1 MKPIV
6 TVTLN
11 PTIDMSSE
19 AETVEPTRKMR
30 TTDERY
36 DPGGGGLN
44 VARVIEELGGTARAI
59 YLAGGATGAVLD
71 DLMRERGIAF
81 RRVSIAGMTRI
92 SQSVFER
99 STGREYR
106 FVPVGPEL
114 HESEWEHCL
123 DALQVV
129 EADYLVASGSLPRGV
144 PADFYVRVGKI
155 ARRRGAKFVLDTSG
169 DALRET
175 LEAGGVHL
183 VKPSRGEFEQL
194 TGRELRDP
202 AAQEEA
208 ALSFVRDGKAE
219 FVALTLGHKGALLAG
234 PNGALRMD
242 ALPVKPRS
250 AVGAGD
256 SFVGAMTLELA
267 KGSSPERAFR
277 MGIAAGTAAVLTPG
291 TGLCKREDVERLFA
305 QLETGA
311 PA

>member
-19 AETVEPTRKMR
+19 AEKVQPTRKIR
-30 TTDERY
+30 TTSERY

-71 DLMRERGIAF
+71 ELMRERGIAF
-81 RRVSIAGMTRI
+81 RRVGIGGMTRI
-92 SQSVFER
+92 SESVFER

-106 FVPVGPEL
+106 FVPVGPEV

-123 DALQVV
+123 DALQAV

-144 PADFYVRVGKI
+144 PADFYVRIGRL
-155 ARRRGAKFVLDTSG
+155 ARRRGAKFILDTSG

-183 VKPSRGEFEQL
+183 VKPSLGEFEQL
-194 TGRELRDP
+194 AGRELREP

-208 ALSFVRDGKAE
+208 ALSLARSGKAE
-219 FVALTLGHKGALLAG
+219 LVALTLGHKGAVLAG
-234 PNGALRMD
+234 PNGVLRMD
-242 ALPVKPRS
+242 ALPVEPRS

-267 KGSSPERAFR
+267 RDSSPEVAFR
-277 MGIAAGTAAVLTPG
+277 MGMAAGTAAVLTPG

-305 QLETGA
+305 QLRSQA
-311 PA
+311 PV